1 MRQISYDNYTMAG
14 DVALIATCAV
24 IVILLMTSYIKR
36 TRSFR
41 IFMNIVFSLVVAAV
55 TNIVYH
61 FLLTKSESGLFGL
74 TNALRIL
81 YQALLFDVFFLF
93 VLYSTE
99 VSGMEHRKARIIA
112 IIAST
117 ILTFVVGIDIIRT
130 IRGES
135 FRIGADG
142 ILRPKMDVFMLGY
155 VLYVILIAVTIYMVR
170 HLLFKRV
177 VIGFYGTMA
186 VSVILWFGQ
195 LALNQSA
202 LNTMTFVFPV
212 IAMLYI
218 LHSNPYNVTLGS
230 VDTNA
235 MEDMVRT
242 MYNRKEPF
250 VFISLLLPEYD
261 VEGKELPK
269 EFRALIRSHAVDYFR
284 NSVLF
289 QISNGHMIM
298 IIPEKKNPNHELK
311 IQEILNNFQQY
322 YNSFHSPYKIIIGR
336 SIEEISRKN
345 EYISLIRSIERNM
358 PDNTVHRLGP
368 EDITRFNRDE
378 KILQELTDIYNRR
391 DVEDPRVLVYCQ
403 PVYNIKTGQFDTA
416 EALMRLQ
423 IDDLGLVPPNQFI
436 PMAENHEYIHV
447 LTEIIL
453 NKTCSGIRK
462 LMEKGYH
469 ISRISVNVSVIEL
482 KHSDFCS
489 DIRRIISSNDIS
501 CEKIAIELTES
512 RNESDFMVMKEKID
526 ELREEGIRFYLDD
539 FGTGY
544 SNMERIMEL
553 PFDIIKFDRSL
564 VIASGTGERSERI
577 VENLAQMF
585 NDMEYSVLYE
595 GVEDDLEEERCREMS
610 ADYLQGF
617 KYSRPIPIEELEK
630 FLTKTA

>member
-24 IVILLMTSYIKR
+24 IIILLMTSYVKR
-36 TRSFR
+36 TRSFHM
-41 IFMNIVFSLVVAAV
+41 FMNIVFSLVAAAV
-55 TNIVYH
+55 INIVYH
-61 FLLTKSESGLFGL
+61 ILIVRPAPGLFAL
-74 TNALRIL
+74 TNVLRIL

-93 VLYSTE
+93 VLYATE

-117 ILTFVVGIDIIRT
+117 ILTVVVGIDIIRT

-135 FRIGADG
+135 FRIEENG

-155 VLYVILIAVTIYMVR
+155 VLFVILITVTIYMVR

-177 VIGFYGTMA
+177 IYGFYGAMA
-186 VSVILWFGQ
+186 VSIILWFGQ
-195 LALNQSA
+195 LALRQSS
-202 LNTMTFVFPV
+202 LNTMTFIFPV
-212 IAMLYI
+212 LAMLYI
-218 LHSNPYNVTLGS
+218 MHSNPYNVTLGS

-242 MYNRKEPF
+242 MYNRKAKF

-261 VEGKELPK
+261 AEGKEMPK
-269 EFRALIRSHAVDYFR
+269 EFRALFRSHAVDYFR

-289 QISNGHMIM
+289 QISNGHMVM
-298 IIPEKKNPNHELK
+298 IIPEKRNPDHEQK
-311 IQEILNNFQQY
+311 IREILNNFQQY
-322 YNSFHSPYKIIIGR
+322 YQRFQSPYKMIIGR
-336 SIEEISRKN
+336 SIEEISLKN
-345 EYISLIRSIERNM
+345 EYVSLIRSIERNM
-358 PDNTVHRLGP
+358 PENSVHRMVP
-368 EDITRFNRDE
+368 EDITLFNRDE
-378 KILQELTDIYNRR
+378 KILNELTDIYNKR
-391 DVEDPRVLVYCQ
+391 DIEDSRVLVYCQ

-423 IDDLGLVPPNQFI
+423 IDELGMVPPFQFI

-453 NKTCSGIRK
+453 NKTCSEIRK
-462 LMEKGYH
+462 LTEKGYH
-469 ISRISVNVSVIEL
+469 ISRISVNVSVLEL
-482 KHSDFCS
+482 KDNEFCS
-489 DIRRIISSNDIS
+489 DIRRIIEANNIS

-512 RNESDFMVMKEKID
+512 RNEADFMVMKEKID
-526 ELREEGIRFYLDD
+526 ELRGEGIRFYLDD

-610 ADYLQGF
+610 AAYLQGF
-617 KYSRPIPIEELEK
+617 KYSRPIPIEELEN
-630 FLTKTA
+630 FLTKAV